1 MGTEDGRAG
10 RQGSRLGLPGDLELP
25 ARTTRGAWARVET
38 EVTAGG
44 KSPQRSPLKLAPVDA
59 RTRTATTVGQW
70 SCYCGVQPAFVVLGL

>member
-25 ARTTRGAWARVET
+25 ARTTRGARAS
-38 EVTAGG
+38 GG
-44 KSPQRSPLKLAPVDA
+44 NGGDCRRQISQRSPLKLAAVDA